1 MISTGFPK
9 QMRQILPLVAA
20 VAVSLSM
27 APRPVSAANAAGAKP
42 GAQAVKPI
50 AVRDKWAVLIGVNR
64 YKDPILPP
72 LKYAEKNVV
81 DLSRMLIDPTIGR
94 FPPDHVQ
101 SITGGGASR
110 AKFNELVDTWLY
122 KKALPGDMIV
132 IYAASHVADDPKS
145 KEAFLCLRDSMSTDP
160 ATGVPLVAFCKQ
172 LKQRTQASY
181 VVLML
186 DTSYGGTSP
195 SIDDST
201 LTALS
206 NMGVSV
212 FAASGI
218 GGQSYEDAIVQ
229 NSYFA
234 SKLMEGLK
242 AGGGLIPLVSLA
254 GHIRDSVGNQV
265 KATLHKTQK
274 AVFVPASHLTDD
286 MLPTIGIETR
296 AGANSVANIGFG
308 HPVDQL
314 GLTRPDLVM
323 PRAGGQT
330 MVIPGPGAKPAV
342 PQTHDD
348 EDEDDDDK
356 IDHSL
361 DMRPYI
367 AKMKGA
373 IQQKWQPPKGLEN
386 RKVGVVFTIKSD
398 GSIVSPQIVQSS
410 GQADVDKTA
419 LDALKAASPLDPLP
433 KGAPRSV
440 DIKYQ
445 FDWNVTRGS
454 AGGN

>member
-1 MISTGFPK
+1 MMTGFQK
-9 QMRQILPLVAA
+9 QMLQIVPLVA
-20 VAVSLSM
+20 VVTVSL
-27 APRPVSAANAAGAKP
+27 AIEPLSAANPPSTKP
-42 GAQAVKPI
+42 SAQAAKPI

-94 FPPDHVQ
+94 FAPDHVQ

-110 AKFNELVDTWLY
+110 AKFNELIDTWLY

-132 IYAASHVADDPKS
+132 FYAASHLADNPAS

-160 ATGVPLVAFCKQ
+160 STGVPLVAFFKQ
-172 LKQRTQASY
+172 VKQRTQATNI
-181 VVLML
+181 VLML
-186 DTSYGGTSP
+186 DTSYGGTSA

-201 LTALS
+201 LAALG
-206 NMGVSV
+206 NLGISV
-212 FAASGI
+212 FAAAGI
-218 GGQSYEDAIVQ
+218 GGQSYEDTTAQ
-229 NSYFA
+229 NSFFA
-234 SKLMEGLK
+234 GQLMEGLK
-242 AGGGLIPLVSLA
+242 AGGGLIPLASLA
-254 GHIRDSVGNQV
+254 GHIRDSVGTKV
-265 KATLHKTQK
+265 KQNLNKTQK
-274 AVFVPASHLTDD
+274 AIFVPASNLTDD
-286 MLPTIGIETR
+286 MLPAIGIETK
-296 AGANSVANIGFG
+296 GSANSIANIGFG

-330 MVIPGPGAKPAV
+330 MVIPGPGTKPAA
-342 PQTHDD
+342 PPANDD
-348 EDEDDDDK
+348 DEDDDDK

-386 RKVGVVFTIKSD
+386 RQVGVVFTIKSD
-398 GSIVSPQIVQSS
+398 GSIVSPVVVQSS
-410 GQADVDKTA
+410 GQLDVDKTA

-445 FDWNVTRGS
+445 FDWNVTRGTA